1 MNAQAG
7 DESAV
12 GKTVDEWVMVHDAG
26 QEYYVGMIGERTTVD
41 CNDTFVEQ
49 AGGSCDGMLV
59 GPPDE
64 DGRRRLGI
72 HRAKS

>member
-1 MNAQAG
+1 MDARAG

-12 GKTVDEWVMVHDAG
+12 GKTVDEWVMVDDGG
-26 QEYYVGMIGERTTVD
+26 QEYYVGMVGERTTVD
-41 CNDTFVEQ
+41 GKDGFVEQ
-49 AGGSCDGMLV
+49 AGGSGEVVLV
-59 GPPDE
+59 GPPDA

>member
-26 QEYYVGMIGERTTVD
+26 QEYYVGMVGERTTVD
-41 CNDTFVEQ
+41 GKDGFVEQ
-49 AGGSCDGMLV
+49 AGGSGEVVLV
-59 GPPDE
+59 GPPDA